1 MMGVKLAKVTNAL
14 RSACF
19 NYTLCLLLDILFK
32 EKSQLELFFNL
43 HNKQV
48 LRKEHVKG
56 NLKL

>member
-48 LRKEHVKG
+48 LRKEHVK
-56 NLKL
+56 